1 MTRINAGIPPR
12 DLSDKHLLAEH
23 REIKRIPNAI
33 TSGKAK
39 LENLPTKFTL
49 GTGHVRFFYDKQ
61 GYLHDR
67 YCALYVEC
75 KRRGFKVTSFY
86 TAWKGI
92 PNQLWGDW
100 TPTKAAIAL
109 IKQRIKERS

>member
-33 TSGKAK
+33 TSGKAQ
-39 LENLPTKFTL
+39 LENLPTEFTL

-61 GYLHDR
+61 LYLYQR

-92 PNQLWGDW
+92 PDELCNDW
-100 TPTKAAIAL
+100 TPTPEDIAL
-109 IKQRIKERS
+109 IKQRIKDRS